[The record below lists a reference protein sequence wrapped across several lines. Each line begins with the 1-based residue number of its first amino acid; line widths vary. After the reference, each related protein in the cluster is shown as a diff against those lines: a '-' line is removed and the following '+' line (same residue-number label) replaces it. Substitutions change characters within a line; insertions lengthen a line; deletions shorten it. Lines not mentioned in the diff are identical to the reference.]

1 MTRSELAACVA
12 PARASRGARGVT
24 GVPRPR
30 GSRARG
36 RRREPASKQTGSA
49 SRSRLVT
56 GKLRGCL
63 RAASSVTTSAQ
74 DFFVVFLAL
83 WRPPP
88 AVRSRAST
96 VMANALASALSTA
109 ASFAR
114 ADPSRRHLGVSPSRS
129 GASAFLG
136 RALPC
141 LSRRRPGR
149 KSCEP
154 PRRPAAVLGSREA
167 SGLGE
172 QDPDGIVWDTQK
184 YTWRVGGPNDIP
196 CVHLRDV
203 PRGKPL
209 TPIEPVLHQVE
220 LPGHHRRP
228 NPAQPQSRVRV
239 GGRPRS
245 AQVHGVR
252 VRE

>member
-1 MTRSELAACVA
+1 
-12 PARASRGARGVT
+12 
-24 GVPRPR
+24 
-30 GSRARG
+30 
-36 RRREPASKQTGSA
+36 
-49 SRSRLVT
+49 
-56 GKLRGCL
+56 
-63 RAASSVTTSAQ
+63 
-74 DFFVVFLAL
+74 
-83 WRPPP
+83 
-88 AVRSRAST
+88 
-96 VMANALASALSTA
+96 MANALASALSTA

-203 PRGKPL
+203 YRGEKPL
-209 TPIEPVLHQVE
+209 TPIPSPFCTKSSCPVTIGDRVLQFSE
-220 LPGHHRRP
+220 SEGLSCFDALPLNAPQGRRLWSNP
-228 NPAQPQSRVRV
+228 NIRGEIVTALGNDILVWNEDRHILARIDSDRGDLKSSITLPMVSMVKASRDAQGDLLLIAASND
-239 GGRPRS
+239 GRLQLLES
-245 AQVHGVR
+245 KN
-252 VRE
+252 